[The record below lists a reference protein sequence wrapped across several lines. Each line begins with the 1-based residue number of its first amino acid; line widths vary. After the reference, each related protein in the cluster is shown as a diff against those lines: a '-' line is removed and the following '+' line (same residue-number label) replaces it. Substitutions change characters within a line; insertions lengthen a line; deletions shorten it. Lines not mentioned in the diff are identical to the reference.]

1 MKPLHRA
8 IVAAIVLSAT
18 VLGVPPVGSAG
29 SRYFEQADRS
39 LISGVAANAV
49 GLAEKGWAAVKAA
62 GRADPGFLDGVYN
75 ASRIFAVLGRDLRA
89 EAVYTEAEGLCATPG
104 LEIVRLRLQYMQ
116 ADDLIR
122 SSQYVKAEAV
132 LRSSLAMENST
143 AHKSALYVAFLQ
155 SLAMVREQEGD
166 LGDAEAL
173 YRMTIGYPKPDL
185 SAVVIQRFSFGKLP
199 LPFIGEPRASMAA
212 FYSNH
217 GRLAEAEALYREQ
230 LAQGA
235 QNGDERLGAM
245 QQLAGFLS
253 VHGSKTEALAIEE
266 QILGLRE
273 AQSSAT
279 PQSENLL
286 ANERNTLAQM
296 EAAAGR
302 GEDAKTLLE
311 RELQQAELQHGKN
324 SHEYGYALSNLFENR
339 RTAGDYDAAEKL
351 ARENVGRAEE
361 NAAAEPNERVW
372 AVFQLSEV
380 RRAQGHVA
388 EADALREQGV
398 EMNRAAHPRSP
409 LSHTAQFEHAEA
421 LVRQGKPEEAVRV
434 AREIANGPEQRD
446 SDDQFGFRHLA
457 QLMATDYKAG
467 AAQVAS
473 LGLSWVDRRMA
484 ENFHLTSDLTG
495 WVNFYRGQL
504 GQPDRARD
512 LLTRAETTVLAC
524 CGSASPWMEGV
535 VQERA
540 WLAAATD
547 GEAAGI
553 PYLEQLRDLRAS
565 IYGDNS
571 RQVEQSTLDLAAA
584 HARAADWPG
593 AASLYL
599 KAVDIST
606 RRTGAFGPEYVYL
619 LDSTAMHFLH
629 HGDTETALALN
640 QRAFDHA
647 GGLVNSEVL
656 RQSLEIHRE
665 EIRSR
670 R

>member
-1 MKPLHRA
+1 MKPLRRA
-8 IVAAIVLSAT
+8 IVGAIVLSAAL
-18 VLGVPPVGSAG
+18 LGAPPVGSAG
-29 SRYFEQADRS
+29 SRYFEEADRS

-62 GRADPGFLDGVYN
+62 GPADPGFLEGVSN
-75 ASRIFAVLGRDLRA
+75 AFRIFAVLGRDLRA

-122 SSQYVKAEAV
+122 NSQYVKAEAV
-132 LRSSLAMENST
+132 LRSSLAMENSA

-173 YRMTIGYPKPDL
+173 YRVTIGYPKPDL

-199 LPFIGEPRASMAA
+199 LPFIGEPRLSMAA

-217 GRLAEAEALYREQ
+217 GRLADAEALYREQ

-235 QNGDERLGAM
+235 QTGDERLGAM
-245 QQLAGFLS
+245 RQLAGFLS

-273 AQSSAT
+273 AQASAT
-279 PQSENLL
+279 PESENLL

-302 GEDAKTLLE
+302 GEDAKALLE
-311 RELQQAELQHGKN
+311 QGLKQAELQHGKN
-324 SHEYGYALSNLFENR
+324 SREYGYALSNLFENR

-351 ARENVGRAEE
+351 ARENVRRTE
-361 NAAAEPNERVW
+361 NAAAEPDERVS
-372 AVFQLSEV
+372 AVFRLAEV
-380 RRAQGHVA
+380 RGAQGHVA
-388 EADALREQGV
+388 EADALTKRAV
-398 EMNRAAHPRSP
+398 EMNRAAHPQSP
-409 LSHTAQFEHAEA
+409 LSHTAQFEQAEA
-421 LVRQGKPEEAVRV
+421 LVRRGKPEEAVRV
-434 AREIANGPEQRD
+434 AREIADGPEQRD

-457 QLMATDYKAG
+457 QSMATDYKAG

-473 LGLSWVDRRMA
+473 LGVLWVDRRLA
-484 ENFHLTSDLTG
+484 ENLHLTSDLTG
-495 WVNFYRGQL
+495 WAGFYRYAL
-504 GQPDRARD
+504 GQPDRTRD
-512 LLTRAETTVLAC
+512 LLTRAETTMLAC
-524 CGSASPWMEGV
+524 CGTASPWMEGV

-547 GEAAGI
+547 GDAPAPRSMATVAGKW
-553 PYLEQLRDLRAS
+553 
-565 IYGDNS
+565 NK
-571 RQVEQSTLDLAAA
+571 STLDLAAA
-584 HARAADWPG
+584 HERAADWPG
-593 AASLYL
+593 AARLNL

-606 RRTGAFGPEYVYL
+606 RRTGAFGHEYVNL
-619 LDSTAMHFLH
+619 LDSIAMHFLH
-629 HGDTETALALN
+629 HGDTETALVLN
-640 QRAFDHA
+640 QRAIDHA
-647 GGLVNSEVL
+647 RGLVNSDVL
-656 RQSLEIHRE
+656 RQSLEKHRE